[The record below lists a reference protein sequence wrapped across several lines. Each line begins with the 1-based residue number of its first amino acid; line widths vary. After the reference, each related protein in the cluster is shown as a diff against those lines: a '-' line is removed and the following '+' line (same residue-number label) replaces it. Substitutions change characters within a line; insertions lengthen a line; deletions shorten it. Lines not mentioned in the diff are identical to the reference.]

1 MRRQCERFSSGVRCL
16 SKPLAPYR
24 IKRTD
29 TLLKIAPL
37 FSCVVVS
44 PDSWVT
50 VGELKSAE
58 LYVTHMS
65 SSKAKK
71 LGELMPEKVLPEL

>member
-1 MRRQCERFSSGVRCL
+1 
-16 SKPLAPYR
+16 
-24 IKRTD
+24 
-29 TLLKIAPL
+29 
-37 FSCVVVS
+37 VVVS